1 MENLVFSGESVPIEV
16 ASQVMKKTP
25 SYIRQGLIQKVLP
38 FGYAMKKPGATR
50 YSYYISPKKF
60 YECTGYL
67 YTGDTEWVSFKKRKN
82 LQHVDLKYFY

>member
-38 FGYAMKKPGATR
+38 FGYAMKKTGATR

-67 YTGDTEWVSFKKRKN
+67 YTGDTE
-82 LQHVDLKYFY
+82 

>member
-38 FGYAMKKPGATR
+38 FGYAMKKTR
-50 YSYYISPKKF
+50 SYKI
-60 YECTGYL
+60 L
-67 YTGDTEWVSFKKRKN
+67 
-82 LQHVDLKYFY
+82 LLH